1 MMASVSVRPSA
12 VISKLQN
19 IERAVLFRSFV
30 RATEATKKTKSKV
43 YTVERVI
50 SERKGK
56 KVL

>member
-30 RATEATKKTKSKV
+30 RAIEATKKTKSKV